1 MLTKGVCKTRGVLT
15 KRRMMRYFKSHSS
28 LFYLRIWWIVTLFLC
43 CCSIIGR
50 FVPLIKQATRIDT
63 STNREKLLGTH
74 SGRPI
79 HRLLCWIPI
88 SAKSKS
94 RAQLIQ
100 KTWGKQCDVLLF
112 MSSQTGRQSISSI
125 PIFG

>member
-28 LFYLRIWWIVTLFLC
+28 LFYLRICWIVTLFLC

-50 FVPLIKQATRIDT
+50 FVPLFSQTTRIDT

-74 SGRPI
+74 SSRPI

-100 KTWGKQCDVLLF
+100 KTWGKLCDVLLF

-125 PIFG
+125 PMG